1 MLVVP
6 RARKCRALLADQAWG
21 DAVGNFHRADVAVGA
36 LGPRDAA
43 LVGGNHGRAAVGS
56 GGDAVDGDAAFA
68 GQDGLRGPAVIS
80 QRAQIELLRGYVCCE
95 PVPVNKQLASFDR
108 L

>member
-21 DAVGNFHRADVAVGA
+21 DAVGDFHRADVAVGA

-43 LVGGNHGRAAVGS
+43 LVGGDHARAAVGT
-56 GGDAVDGDAAFA
+56 DGDEVQCDAASA
-68 GQDGLRGPAVIS
+68 GKDGLRGTTVIT
-80 QRAQIELLRGYVCCE
+80 QRAKIELLRGYV
-95 PVPVNKQLASFDR
+95 L